1 MAMLEGSIVI
11 NSATGAV
18 TTKTGAAGEVF
29 DVLVAGSSFG
39 TLSVD
44 NPPAYAAALN
54 QLAVMA
60 RAIAKIIPH
69 IRTNGVVSATVAA
82 AIPVST
88 AGTAAAQT
96 GATTAP
102 GSATG
107 TIA

>member
-11 NSATGAV
+11 NSTTGVV

-29 DVLVAGSSFG
+29 DVLVAGNDLSS
-39 TLSVD
+39 LAS
-44 NPPAYAAALN
+44 NPVAKAKALE

-69 IRTNGVVSATVAA
+69 VRTNGVVSTTVAA
-82 AIPVST
+82 GITVAT
-88 AGTAAAQT
+88 TGTAATQA
-96 GATTAP
+96 GATTSVGA
-102 GSATG
+102 GTG